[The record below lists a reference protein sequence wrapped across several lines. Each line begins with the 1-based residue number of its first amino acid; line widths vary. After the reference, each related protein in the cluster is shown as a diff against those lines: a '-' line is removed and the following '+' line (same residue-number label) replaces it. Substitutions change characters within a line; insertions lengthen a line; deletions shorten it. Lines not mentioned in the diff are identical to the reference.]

1 MTVQPVAR
9 EARTYKVN
17 SLDRGLDV
25 LRVIRNADGPVRNH
39 DIVTRTGLPKATVSR
54 LVHTLT
60 VMGYLR
66 RIDQGSYVLGQ
77 ASGRSGR
84 AMLEG
89 LKLERYAPLFGNV
102 ITIQGA
108 YVAFGMLV
116 GQKVV
121 PVFRWSAAGNILI
134 TSGVDTNAVDDTAL
148 MTACCLHLRD
158 AADSAAGPP
167 DPALRQQLSQSG
179 WCHQWHRE
187 SARLTAAAGVRLSS
201 VAEGI
206 LSFHLPQSASPTAS
220 ELAWLGQ
227 QVLAAAAAIAN
238 ESPNQSSET
247 T

>member
-1 MTVQPVAR
+1 MTVQAVAR
-9 EARTYKVN
+9 PARIYKVN

-89 LKLERYAPLFGNV
+89 LKLERHTPLFTDLV
-102 ITIQGA
+102 AHPGA
-108 YVAFGMLV
+108 YATFGMMV
-116 GQKVV
+116 DDKVV

-134 TSGVDTNAVDDTAL
+134 SSGVDIHVVDDLPLLTLCCRHARDGAL
-148 MTACCLHLRD
+148 AAPDGADPDLHAQLL
-158 AADSAAGPP
+158 ATGWGWQWNEAAG
-167 DPALRQQLSQSG
+167 QLTLCTGAQLG
-179 WCHQWHRE
+179 
-187 SARLTAAAGVRLSS
+187 S
-201 VAEGI
+201 VA
-206 LSFHLPQSASPTAS
+206 LCVLAFHVPQPACSSPEELAALGQRLLVAARAIAS
-220 ELAWLGQ
+220 ET
-227 QVLAAAAAIAN
+227 
-238 ESPNQSSET
+238 PNQ
-247 T
+247 